1 MGSSAETVES
11 AGENPFGRLGASTDG
26 LEKQDV
32 RNGPQ
37 HGARD
42 RVRLSLFI
50 NILILKSVFRDHN
63 RETTMSLEV
72 ESIDVVRCVP
82 HTNPVCTGEPHSL
95 SLGYTPGGQGMQR

>member
-1 MGSSAETVES
+1 MGHSMEHAT
-11 AGENPFGRLGASTDG
+11 AYGFG
-26 LEKQDV
+26 
-32 RNGPQ
+32 
-37 HGARD
+37 
-42 RVRLSLFI
+42 LFI
-50 NILILKSVFRDHN
+50 NILIFKSVFHNRGN